1 MRIRS
6 KILGIILLGLFS
18 QKSFADLPKQICSK
32 SYSQLSINS
41 NILYIK
47 HACTMEQLS
56 TGLMYIK
63 NLDENLGMLF
73 VTREEQ
79 TLSFWMKN
87 TYIPLDIAYIN
98 KDLEIVDIHTMK
110 PLDITSVP
118 SKYPASYALEV
129 NAGYFKKHK
138 IKIGDKIKINLPKI

>member
-1 MRIRS
+1 MMNIRS

-18 QKSFADLPKQICSK
+18 QKSFADLPQQICSK

-41 NILYIK
+41 NVLYIK
-47 HACTMEQLS
+47 HACTMEELS
-56 TGLMYIK
+56 TGLMFIK
-63 NLDENLGMLF
+63 KLDENLGILF

-98 KDLEIVDIHTMK
+98 KNLEIVDIHTMK
-110 PLDITSVP
+110 PLDLTSIK
-118 SKYPASYALEV
+118 SQHPASYALEV
-129 NAGYFKKHK
+129 NAGYFKKHN
-138 IKIGDKIKINLPKI
+138 IKIGDKIKINLP